1 MAADRAIRRRLVA
14 VVGPT
19 ASGKTE
25 LAVGLAELIA
35 GELVSADSRQ
45 AIAEIAV
52 GVCKPAADELRGVPC
67 HGLDWRHLGE
77 PFTAVDF
84 VGRADPVLE
93 DVWGR
98 GRVPIVV
105 GGTGLYVRA
114 LLRGYDFG
122 RTPPQA
128 SRATPTPLAGA
139 DLLGH
144 DVAELM
150 RLAPEV
156 GERVD
161 LNNPRRVVRA
171 LELAR
176 AGLSASQRTRDW
188 SAVQI
193 GCRVDPGRLRARIAS
208 RAERIMGPEL
218 RAEVAA
224 LLDAGHSVE
233 AIRGAAIGYAEAL
246 AWMAG
251 DCTRGQAVQ
260 ELTSRTWRYARAQ
273 RTWLRSEP
281 AVVWIDAEMDIQG
294 MVAAC
299 RSILDSHWD
308 QEQASTTPP

>member
-1 MAADRAIRRRLVA
+1 MAADRGACRRLVA

-19 ASGKTE
+19 ASGKTA

-45 AIAEIAV
+45 AIAEVAV
-52 GVCKPAADELRGVPC
+52 GVCKPTADELHGIPC

-84 VGRADPVLE
+84 VRRADPVVE

-98 GRVPIVV
+98 GRIPIVV

-122 RTPPQA
+122 RTPP
-128 SRATPTPLAGA
+128 RADRSTPTPLADA
-139 DLLGH
+139 EALGR

-150 RLAPEV
+150 RLAPDV

-161 LNNPRRVVRA
+161 LQNPRRVVRA

-176 AGLSASQRTRDW
+176 AGFAPSEQARDW

-193 GCRVDPGRLRARIAS
+193 GCRVEPGRLRARIES
-208 RAERIMGPEL
+208 RAERLMGPQL
-218 RAEVAA
+218 RAEVAT
-224 LLDAGHSVE
+224 LRDAGYSVE
-233 AIRGAAIGYAEAL
+233 TIRGAAIGYAEVL

-251 DCTRGQAVQ
+251 DCTREQAAQ
-260 ELTSRTWRYARAQ
+260 DLANRTWRYARAQ

-281 AVVWIDAEMDIQG
+281 GVVWIDAEMDIQG
-294 MVAAC
+294 MVATC
-299 RSILDSHWD
+299 RSLLESRWD
-308 QEQASTTPP
+308 QEDV